1 MAGAKQPIQ
10 LLEVKGSKHLTKAEI
25 EERKNS
31 EIQAPD
37 DNIVPPTYL
46 KAAQKKEFNQIAQ
59 QLKELKIISNLDCEV
74 LARYIKG
81 KDEYIK
87 ITKAL
92 EKIKLDEPGGIDKY
106 NTLSLIQNR
115 LAGQVMTCAKELGL
129 TVSSRCKLV
138 IPKPKEK
145 KENKFGMYAK

>member
-10 LLEVKGSKHLTKAEI
+10 LLEIKGSKHLTKEEI
-25 EERKNS
+25 EKRKNS
-31 EIQAPD
+31 EVQAPD
-37 DNIVPPTYL
+37 DNVVPPAYL
-46 KAAQKKEFNQIAQ
+46 KVAQKKEFNSIAE
-59 QLKELKIISNLDCEV
+59 QLKAIKIISNLDCDL
-74 LARYIKG
+74 LARYIKA
-81 KDEYIK
+81 KDEYVK
-87 ITKAL
+87 ITKNL
-92 EKIKLDEPGGIDKY
+92 EKVKLSEPGGVDKY

-115 LAGQVMTCAKELGL
+115 LAGQVMACAKELGL